1 MLLYIVVAFHLKNIY
16 YIHTF
21 KCSYLILPCVSSVGA
36 ALVAENNHAPTVF
49 AGIVYNPLCFLL
61 YEDLRAP
68 PNEWKDVS
76 ACTFSP

>member
-1 MLLYIVVAFHLKNIY
+1 MSTEMLPLKKIYIIFILLNFHTYFFHAL
-16 YIHTF
+16 
-21 KCSYLILPCVSSVGA
+21 SSVGA

-68 PNEWKDVS
+68 PNEWKNVS

>member
-1 MLLYIVVAFHLKNIY
+1 M
-16 YIHTF
+16 
-21 KCSYLILPCVSSVGA
+21 SSVGA

-76 ACTFSP
+76 TCTFSP